1 MNFRAGGSFSFEIAL
16 VDQAVDILRI
26 FEIAFHVRA
35 ACVPGAVG
43 ELFRLRRGPERL
55 RRRVCFLKR
64 FSLTL
69 SVF

>member
-43 ELFRLRRGPERL
+43 ELFRLQRGPERL
-55 RRRVCFLKR
+55 RRRVRFLKS